1 MRDATNSVVV
11 RSLSCRGST
20 NTEPGAVATGSTKR
34 GVHPHS
40 KLAFS
45 AIHEMEML
53 FIASPT
59 RSHPPPHAG
68 CPRGDPGPL
77 PVLYSSTHNANILD
91 RQIHTPIEGSE
102 FTNPIAFMTFVQSL
116 VSLCFPSHYE
126 L

>member
-20 NTEPGAVATGSTKR
+20 NTEPGAVATGSAKR
-34 GVHPHS
+34 GVHCHC

-68 CPRGDPGPL
+68 CPRGDSGPL
-77 PVLYSSTHNANILD
+77 PVLYYSTHDANRLS
-91 RQIHTPIEGSE
+91 RQANDPIEGSD
-102 FTNPIAFMTFVQSL
+102 FALSRLPLLVQSQSRMRK
-116 VSLCFPSHYE
+116 SL
-126 L
+126 